1 LAYRRIV
8 VATDGSDSAETAETI
23 ASTLASIG
31 GANLTIAHAYG
42 NPERANEAVARAEQI
57 ADREGA
63 RHELALSAEPPAD
76 AILMTADEKEAE
88 LIVIGSVGFSTSDQ
102 LFGSVSRRVVTHAPC
117 DVLLTRAR
125 TIGEHEKPAPPYRRI
140 LIATDGSSTADRA
153 ARKGFV
159 LANALKASVTL
170 LFVGHPKTGELV
182 LQDTVATIGSE
193 TGVTSAIEIRSGDP
207 SDEIVDAA
215 ASEGFDLVV
224 IGNRGMTGAKAAMLG
239 SVPRDVAESAPCDVL
254 VARTVAQNLD
264 EIGPDEGGI
273 VKMAD
278 HKVAVYR
285 DKKGNL
291 TILSAKCTHQGCTV
305 KWDASEHGWLCPCHG
320 SRYSATGQVV
330 AGPAERPL
338 SPTDL

>member
-1 LAYRRIV
+1 
-8 VATDGSDSAETAETI
+8 
-23 ASTLASIG
+23 
-31 GANLTIAHAYG
+31 
-42 NPERANEAVARAEQI
+42 
-57 ADREGA
+57 
-63 RHELALSAEPPAD
+63 
-76 AILMTADEKEAE
+76 
-88 LIVIGSVGFSTSDQ
+88 
-102 LFGSVSRRVVTHAPC
+102 
-117 DVLLTRAR
+117 
-125 TIGEHEKPAPPYRRI
+125 
-140 LIATDGSSTADRA
+140 
-153 ARKGFV
+153 V

-291 TILSAKCTHQGCTV
+291 TILSARCTHQGCTV

>member
-1 LAYRRIV
+1 
-8 VATDGSDSAETAETI
+8 
-23 ASTLASIG
+23 
-31 GANLTIAHAYG
+31 
-42 NPERANEAVARAEQI
+42 
-57 ADREGA
+57 
-63 RHELALSAEPPAD
+63 
-76 AILMTADEKEAE
+76 M
-88 LIVIGSVGFSTSDQ
+88 
-102 LFGSVSRRVVTHAPC
+102 
-117 DVLLTRAR
+117 
-125 TIGEHEKPAPPYRRI
+125 
-140 LIATDGSSTADRA
+140 
-153 ARKGFV
+153 

-291 TILSAKCTHQGCTV
+291 TILSARCTHQGCTA
-305 KWDASEHGWLCPCHG
+305 WTPPSTAG
-320 SRYSATGQVV
+320 SAHVTGPVLSTGPVV
-330 AGPAERPL
+330 AGRGTGSADGPVARRQGRR
-338 SPTDL
+338 TA

>member
-1 LAYRRIV
+1 MAYRRIV

-31 GANLTIAHAYG
+31 GAKLTIAHAYA
-42 NPERANEAVARAEQI
+42 NPDRANEAVARAEEI

-63 RHELALSAEPPAD
+63 RHELALSADAPAD
-76 AILMTADEKEAE
+76 AILMTADATDAE
-88 LIVIGSVGFSTSDQ
+88 LIVIGSVGFATSDQ

-125 TIGEHEKPAPPYRRI
+125 TIGEHGRPAAPYRRM

-153 ARKGFV
+153 ARKGYV
-159 LANALKASVTL
+159 LAKALKASVTL

-193 TGVTSAIEIRSGDP
+193 SGVPSAIEIRSGDP

-215 ASEGFDLVV
+215 ATEGFDLVV

-254 VARTVAQNLD
+254 VARTVAQNLE

-273 VKMAD
+273 VKMAG

-291 TILSAKCTHQGCTV
+291 TILSATCTHQGCTV

-338 SPTDL
+338 PPTDL

>member
-1 LAYRRIV
+1 
-8 VATDGSDSAETAETI
+8 
-23 ASTLASIG
+23 
-31 GANLTIAHAYG
+31 
-42 NPERANEAVARAEQI
+42 
-57 ADREGA
+57 
-63 RHELALSAEPPAD
+63 
-76 AILMTADEKEAE
+76 M
-88 LIVIGSVGFSTSDQ
+88 
-102 LFGSVSRRVVTHAPC
+102 
-117 DVLLTRAR
+117 
-125 TIGEHEKPAPPYRRI
+125 

-153 ARKGFV
+153 ARKGYV
-159 LANALKASVTL
+159 LAKALKASVTL

-207 SDEIVDAA
+207 SEEIVDAA
-215 ASEGFDLVV
+215 ATEGFDLVV

-273 VKMAD
+273 VKTAG

-291 TILSAKCTHQGCTV
+291 TVLSATCTHQGCTV

-338 SPTDL
+338 PPTDL